1 MTKIAKEVMGIMYK
15 DKLGR
20 QHGFACPKGPT
31 GTKGNCESN
40 SDYKDFNNFG
50 PHTYIYVPRYGSMT
64 PEEYFRTYNKNI
76 LKQKSSEENLIN
88 LDPKDLED
96 NPTMG
101 LIEWSE
107 KQVLKNRLES
117 EQAQLE
123 AKIKKLEAFLTD
135 REKLKDLKFKQ
146 IQLLHKQLA
155 GMKTYLEALT
165 ERIKNL

>member
-1 MTKIAKEVMGIMYK
+1 MMKIAKEMIRVMYK
-15 DKLGR
+15 DRLGR

-31 GTKGNCESN
+31 GPKG
-40 SDYKDFNNFG
+40 
-50 PHTYIYVPRYGSMT
+50 
-64 PEEYFRTYNKNI
+64 
-76 LKQKSSEENLIN
+76 NLIN

-107 KQVLKNRLES
+107 KQVLKDRLES
-117 EQAQLE
+117 EQKQLDV
-123 AKIKKLEAFLTD
+123 KVKKLEAFLTN